1 MAISRSW
8 EISGDDDSWI
18 LKSKFNML
26 TGVNNQKAIGNK
38 ELDTKGDLE
47 WFGEWWL
54 KWGSE
59 CEHSGRPYREK
70 GRKEQTLGDLP
81 SPI

>member
-1 MAISRSW
+1 MINNGLAISRSW

-47 WFGEWWL
+47 
-54 KWGSE
+54 
-59 CEHSGRPYREK
+59 
-70 GRKEQTLGDLP
+70 
-81 SPI
+81 